1 MSRVL
6 VIEPH
11 RMLQQALAIA
21 LVPEFQLQFE
31 TTIPD
36 DVRVSEFDVVIVDA
50 AALAEVAV
58 AAAATV
64 QAVPDWHVPTVRIS
78 EEGTSQAAK
87 HPGVIR
93 IKTPISKDS
102 LRLALAQC
110 LAGASGNSMP
120 PSAPAAKKAK
130 AKETVKQQKLKSVD
144 AREAE
149 EQPDLIELVDVIEE
163 PE

>member
-1 MSRVL
+1 MSKVL

-36 DVRVSEFDVVIVDA
+36 DVRISDFDVVIVDA
-50 AALAEVAV
+50 AALEEVAV
-58 AAAATV
+58 GAAATV
-64 QAVPDWHVPTVRIS
+64 PAVPDWQVPTVRIS
-78 EEGTSQAAK
+78 KELTSQATK
-87 HPGVIR
+87 RPGVIR
-93 IKTPISKDS
+93 ITAPISKDS

-110 LAGASGNSMP
+110 LAGDSGNSMP
-120 PSAPAAKKAK
+120 SVPAAKKAK
-130 AKETVKQQKLKSVD
+130 ATEPVKQQKPKSVD
-144 AREAE
+144 ARAAE
-149 EQPDLIELVDVIEE
+149 EQPGVIELVDVIEV